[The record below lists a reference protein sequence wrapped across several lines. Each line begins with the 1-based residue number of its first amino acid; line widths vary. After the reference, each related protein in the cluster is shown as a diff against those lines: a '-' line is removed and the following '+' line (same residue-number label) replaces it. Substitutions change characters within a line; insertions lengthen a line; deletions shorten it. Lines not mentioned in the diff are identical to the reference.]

1 MTQETS
7 LPPADI
13 VLLSADWHTRA
24 PLRAQLIEDGFEVIA
39 TDTWPMMREHLR
51 PGSKPRLAIVDLHG
65 LERPQEVLDGL
76 RVLMKPDRVLVLTAL
91 GTVPAGEI
99 ARAGFRGLSGP
110 DSIEQGSREAPA
122 AISPGGAATP
132 PP

>member
-1 MTQETS
+1 MTRETS

-39 TDTWPMMREHLR
+39 TDTWPMMREHLH
-51 PGSKPRLAIVDLHG
+51 PGSKPRLAIVDLQG

-76 RVLMKPDRVLVLTAL
+76 RVLMKPDRVLALTAL

-99 ARAGFRGLSGP
+99 ARAGFRVLNRP
-110 DSIEQGSREAPA
+110 ASIEQVVAAARAAIAPA
-122 AISPGGAATP
+122 AERASPR
-132 PP
+132 